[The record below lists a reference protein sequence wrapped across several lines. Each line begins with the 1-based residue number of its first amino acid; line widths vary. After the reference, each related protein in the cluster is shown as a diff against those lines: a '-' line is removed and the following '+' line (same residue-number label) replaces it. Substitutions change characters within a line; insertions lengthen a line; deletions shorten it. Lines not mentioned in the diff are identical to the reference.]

1 MALDYG
7 RRRIGVAASDP
18 THTIAS
24 PHSVVPNGG
33 DPDRPPDELLRLLEE
48 LEAETVVLGIP
59 REMDGTTG
67 EMASEVER
75 FGERLAERTG
85 LPVVEWDERL
95 SSEAARREL
104 LESDAP
110 ERIRREKGRT
120 DMVAASL
127 LLKAYLSSRGS
138 R

>member
-7 RRRIGVAASDP
+7 RRRIGVAVSDP
-18 THTIAS
+18 TRTIAS

-33 DPDRPPDELLRLLEE
+33 DPDDPPDELLLLLEE
-48 LEAETVVLGIP
+48 LGAETVVLGMP
-59 REMDGTTG
+59 REMDGTAG

-75 FGERLAERTG
+75 FGERLSKRTG

-104 LESDAP
+104 TESDAP

-127 LLKAYLSSRGS
+127 LLKAYLASRGP